1 MTWHLINKA
10 VVKKNCVEALNQHAQ
25 PLEKK
30 ATFARLTWNIG
41 NPSTKTTEKRNS
53 WTINRAEC
61 FHRNWLKY
69 NNDFQAHSDKPLIY
83 VIIIIIISII
93 INAAPHMSAG
103 FHVLIVFDTQTN
115 HQDELAVTLC
125 QT

>member
-10 VVKKNCVEALNQHAQ
+10 VMKMNCVEALNQHAQ

-30 ATFARLTWNIG
+30 ATFTRFTWNLG

-69 NNDFQAHSDKPLIY
+69 VMTFQRRVLGRLIIVVVVVFVIGTHSDNNSLTIC
-83 VIIIIIISII
+83 
-93 INAAPHMSAG
+93 
-103 FHVLIVFDTQTN
+103 L
-115 HQDELAVTLC
+115 TL
-125 QT
+125 